1 MAERRIVEKTGCG
14 VVCFISNYSWLDG
27 LSYTGM
33 RERYAVSPNW
43 FAWPAPPDLFPARF
57 HGVLTNRDALLV
69 DTDLDRLKSRIT
81 SYFDAG
87 LSHDGIARRYPNAM
101 KDTAQGDARATR
113 DVLLARGGPDE
124 DGFVRF
130 TYRPF
135 DNRWLYWEAEALLDR
150 PRTEYRPHVF
160 DGNLWLSAAQHLRQ
174 GAAEPQVCFTE
185 HLGSHH
191 LIERGANL
199 FPAWLLDHGLA
210 AIGNGP
216 ERRANLSAP
225 ARCYLER
232 LGASVE
238 DLFYHVLAVLHDPAY
253 REANADALRLGW
265 PRIPLPAWPGSA
277 VADDRADEAPAA
289 DHADEASDQAPAAD
303 ALAAS
308 AGRGRELAGLL
319 NPDTP
324 VPGVTRGP
332 LQPVPAVIAVPT
344 TTDGTYMMDDDFAVT
359 AGWGHAGQGRAVM
372 PGQGRLIERDYSD
385 GERAAI
391 AGSAPALGD
400 TTVDIYLNGRAFW
413 RNVPTDVWR
422 YRLGGYQVLKKW
434 LSYRERDVIGRALR
448 PDEIAAFSE
457 TARRIAAILS
467 LH

>member
-1 MAERRIVEKTGCG
+1 M
-14 VVCFISNYSWLDG
+14 
-27 LSYTGM
+27 
-33 RERYAVSPNW
+33 
-43 FAWPAPPDLFPARF
+43 
-57 HGVLTNRDALLV
+57 LTNRDALLV

-135 DNRWLYWEAEALLDR
+135 DNRWLYWEAEGLLDR

-160 DGNLWLSAAQHLRQ
+160 HGNLWLSAAQHLRQ

-253 REANADALRLGW
+253 RKANAGALALGW

-277 VADDRADEAPAA
+277 VADDRADEPPPPTTRTKPRTRPAPPTRSPLPPAA
-289 DHADEASDQAPAAD
+289 GANSPGCSTRKRRCPAPRADHCSRCGSHRRADHDRRN
-303 ALAAS
+303 LH
-308 AGRGRELAGLL
+308 
-319 NPDTP
+319 
-324 VPGVTRGP
+324 
-332 LQPVPAVIAVPT
+332 
-344 TTDGTYMMDDDFAVT
+344 DG
-359 AGWGHAGQGRAVM
+359 
-372 PGQGRLIERDYSD
+372 
-385 GERAAI
+385 
-391 AGSAPALGD
+391 
-400 TTVDIYLNGRAFW
+400 
-413 RNVPTDVWR
+413 
-422 YRLGGYQVLKKW
+422 
-434 LSYRERDVIGRALR
+434 
-448 PDEIAAFSE
+448 
-457 TARRIAAILS
+457 
-467 LH
+467 

>member
-1 MAERRIVEKTGCG
+1 M
-14 VVCFISNYSWLDG
+14 
-27 LSYTGM
+27 
-33 RERYAVSPNW
+33 
-43 FAWPAPPDLFPARF
+43 
-57 HGVLTNRDALLV
+57 LTNRDALLV

-81 SYFDAG
+81 SYFDAD
-87 LSHDGIARRYPNAM
+87 LSHEGLAKRYPNAM
-101 KDTAQGDARATR
+101 QDTAQGDARATR
-113 DVLLARGGPDE
+113 DVLRARGHADE
-124 DGFVRF
+124 SGFVRF

-135 DNRWLYWEAEALLDR
+135 DNRWLYWQPDGLLDR

-160 DGNLWLSAAQHLRQ
+160 EGNLWLSAAQHLRQ
-174 GAAEPQVCFTE
+174 GSAEPQVCFTE

-199 FPAWLLDHGLA
+199 FPAWLLDDGLA
-210 AIGNGP
+210 AAENSP
-216 ERRANLSAP
+216 ERRANLSGP
-225 ARCYLER
+225 ARRYLER
-232 LGASVE
+232 LGATVE

-253 REANADALRLGW
+253 REANAGALGLGW

-277 VADDRADEAPAA
+277 VADDRAHEAPA
-289 DHADEASDQAPAAD
+289 DHADEASDETRAAE

-308 AGRGRELAGLL
+308 AGRGRELARLL
-319 NPDTP
+319 NPETP

-332 LQPVPAVIAVPT
+332 LQPAPAVIAVPT
-344 TTDGTYMMDDDFAVT
+344 TTDGTYMMGDDFAVT

-372 PGQGRLIERDYSD
+372 PGQGRLVERRYSD

-391 AGSAPALGD
+391 AGSAPVLGD
-400 TTVDIYLNGRAFW
+400 TTVDVYLNGRAFW
-413 RNVPTDVWR
+413 RNVPTGVWR

-434 LSYRERDVIGRALR
+434 LSYRERDVMGRALR